1 MKYLLLILTALLLQS
16 CETSE
21 NNNHGFGFDYSFI
34 TELGIKVRMDKSG
47 RQFSSEEI
55 DDHYILMSECAG
67 FSPDSNKLMI
77 IMTANQKDINRAS
90 GRADVLGAYLVKP
103 SLIVSSNAHKH
114 SERLVVETLRREMIN
129 HIFFRAKESFDIT
142 NEKPQNRSYEN
153 CTRM

>member
-16 CETSE
+16 CQNPEE
-21 NNNHGFGFDYSFI
+21 KNHGFGFDYSFI
-34 TELGIKVRMDKSG
+34 TELGIEVRIDKSG
-47 RQFSSEEI
+47 MRFSAEEI

-67 FSPDSNKLMI
+67 YSPDPNKLMI

-90 GRADVLGAYLVKP
+90 GRSDVLGAYLVKP

-114 SERLVVETLRREMIN
+114 SERLVVEVLRREMIN

-142 NEKPQNRSYEN
+142 NEKPQNRGYES